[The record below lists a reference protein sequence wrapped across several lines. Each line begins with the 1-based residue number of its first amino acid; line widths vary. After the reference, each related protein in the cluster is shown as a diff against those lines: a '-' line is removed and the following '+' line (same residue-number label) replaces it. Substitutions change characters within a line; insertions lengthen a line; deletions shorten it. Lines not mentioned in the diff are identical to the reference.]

1 MTATSGAVDAYLAVN
16 AGAGQFV
23 FDDHHDDAEHA
34 HHEGVV
40 ADALALLE
48 EGLPP
53 AQPVADVRLVLG
65 PGPDAATAGLA
76 LQGAAAAGQH
86 ALVHVTGILGVDAHE
101 GDAGILTGA
110 PGAAAAGS
118 RPGRPRDAPAGH
130 PAAVLH
136 RPRDRES
143 RHWLPQLEQRRAGA
157 RLRWEWSTLSRYNA
171 RARVVH
177 RLHSCGEESVQ

>member
-1 MTATSGAVDAYLAVN
+1 MDCEAYLAVN
-16 AGAGQFV
+16 TGAGQFV

-34 HHEGVV
+34 HDEGIV
-40 ADALALLE
+40 ADAFALLE
-48 EGLPP
+48 EGLPS
-53 AQPVADVRLVLG
+53 AEPVADVRLVLG

-86 ALVHVTGILGVDAHE
+86 ALIHVTGIFGVDAHE
-101 GDAGILTGA
+101 GDAGVLAGTGA
-110 PGAAAAGS
+110 PSAAAAGS
-118 RPGRPRDAPAGH
+118 RPGRPRAAPAGH

-157 RLRWEWSTLSRYNA
+157 RLRR
-171 RARVVH
+171 
-177 RLHSCGEESVQ
+177 EEACSS